1 MLRTIVRLV
10 VALGYWGIVVLIAV
24 EDVVLPIPSE
34 LNLVH
39 GPRRSRPSAR
49 RQLPLVHAYVRRVIW
64 IALGGLVAWG
74 TVWLVRRR
82 LAARRRSHA

>member
-10 VALGYWGIVVLIAV
+10 VALGYWGIAVLMAV
-24 EDVVLPIPSE
+24 ENVVLPIPSE

-39 GPRRSRPSAR
+39 GPRRSRLSAR
-49 RQLPLVHAYVRRVIW
+49 RQLSARARVRAAGELDRARW
-64 IALGGLVAWG
+64 LVAWG